1 MRLTEYGRNP
11 HTRKAY
17 VQQPDLLMVGVDV
30 SKAKHIACLG
40 TRIGVRPQINLT
52 TSCRSYKL
60 SEYQCRCLVCQRLPP
75 LVIST

>member
-40 TRIGVRPQINLT
+40 TQIGVSRRKLTLQPRVAAIN
-52 TSCRSYKL
+52 
-60 SEYQCRCLVCQRLPP
+60 
-75 LVIST
+75 